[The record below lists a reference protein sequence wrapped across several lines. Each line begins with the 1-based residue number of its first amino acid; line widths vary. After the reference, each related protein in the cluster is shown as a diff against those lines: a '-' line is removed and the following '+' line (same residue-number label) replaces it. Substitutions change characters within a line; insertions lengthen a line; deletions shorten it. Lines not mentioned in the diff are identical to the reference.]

1 MNEFEARNDNE
12 KPLIK
17 NIRIKKEIKEEEQ

>member
-1 MNEFEARNDNE
+1 MNEFEIRNDNE

-17 NIRIKKEIKEEEQ
+17 NIRIKKEIKEEQ